1 MRIVRYSTQFKKDVK
16 RYASMP
22 DKLEALFK
30 IVKYLEQ
37 EKPIPSEYKPHR
49 LKGRLKGCWEC
60 HVQSDVL
67 LIWIDESNNIICL
80 ERFGTHSELFKL

>member
-22 DKLEALFK
+22 DKLEAL
-30 IVKYLEQ
+30 
-37 EKPIPSEYKPHR
+37 
-49 LKGRLKGCWEC
+49 
-60 HVQSDVL
+60 
-67 LIWIDESNNIICL
+67 